1 MALCEI
7 YKEDVAYL
15 QRIADGLAIQGEYLS
30 SATVFR
36 KAIALSQS
44 PECRS
49 VERFSNPVILD
60 IGCGSGILSIV
71 SARTTKAKKIIAFS
85 ETVDSAIFG
94 ENILSTIQDAQDR
107 LLKEDSIVI
116 PSKATLYFA
125 ALESPDIATRS
136 SCELGDIVLLSTNC
150 FSHYNL
156 ESNVDSG
163 YTCAHLAELTH
174 GYNILSELIEAISV
188 DFNDRHQME
197 LLNSGTF
204 RTNCKLRII
213 KGGVINGITSWF
225 KLYTYENI
233 SISSSPT
240 SHSSWQQA
248 ILPVYPPLIVQA
260 NETVEIELFLKE
272 GAQLIAMPI
281 SQPKVAKELL
291 RVHGTNRFDFP
302 ALNDLPIREFFK
314 KAIGSYKNLLDLT
327 DLFLFRHIDLKDR
340 ITKVKTKN
348 SLVQRLA
355 QPDQLELDDFVPDAI
370 LFWPVSTRGW
380 LSDEKITELLEC
392 ASYWPKAVIIPTE
405 IVLNGYLFSRN
416 DLCSRSRLSE
426 GQHLDIDL
434 MPMDE
439 Y

>member
-116 PSKATLYFA
+116 PT
-125 ALESPDIATRS
+125 LESPDIATRS